1 MACSRRTATKTM
13 LCDLSVCNCQKCRRR
28 RNEPEPWRSKG
39 KRLATLTNKAAKK
52 LALLARKSPFGSAE
66 QEDEIK
72 CTDLTHVLFDVI
84 GAISKTKV
92 IVLSAIAVVASAI
105 FAHYALVSLSHLKSR
120 LQKKPSPSPIKAET
134 PKTRS
139 RSAQPAQ
146 PTQSAAKSIA
156 KSPTEKSPAEKSQ
169 PGKKSPAE
177 KSKPAQAAPSQP
189 AKPPESKS
197 ISADVSAAAKAPG
210 KSKKC
215 KRKETSPPT
224 FLYLPKPESVVK
236 RPAGLFRRKP
246 PTVVASTCKSDR
258 NRLCGG
264 LCRTNC
270 PPAKDGRKYKFCSL
284 LDTCDKR
291 KFGGEERGVNT
302 EDRATNTPMSDEEGR
317 AIFQTYRT
325 YSYPMEMKSP
335 PGAIVYLYNCIFR
348 RICPGPDTSP
358 DD

>member
-1 MACSRRTATKTM
+1 M
-13 LCDLSVCNCQKCRRR
+13 
-28 RNEPEPWRSKG
+28 
-39 KRLATLTNKAAKK
+39 
-52 LALLARKSPFGSAE
+52 
-66 QEDEIK
+66 
-72 CTDLTHVLFDVI
+72 
-84 GAISKTKV
+84 

-105 FAHYALVSLSHLKSR
+105 FMHYALVSLSHLKSR
-120 LQKKPSPSPIKAET
+120 LQKKPPPSPIKAET

-156 KSPTEKSPAEKSQ
+156 KSSTEKSPAEKSQ
-169 PGKKSPAE
+169 PAEKSPAV
-177 KSKPAQAAPSQP
+177 KSKPTKAAPSQP
-189 AKPPESKS
+189 AKPPESKP
-197 ISADVSAAAKAPG
+197 ISANATAAAKAPG
-210 KSKKC
+210 KSKGC
-215 KRKETSPPT
+215 KKKETSPPT
-224 FLYLPKPESVVK
+224 FLYLPKPENVVK

-258 NRLCGG
+258 NRLRGG
-264 LCRTNC
+264 LCRSNC
-270 PPAKDGRKYKFCSL
+270 PPAKNGKKYKFCSL

-291 KFGGEERGVNT
+291 KVGGEERSVNT

-335 PGAIVYLYNCIFR
+335 PSPIVYLYNCIFR
-348 RICPGPDTSP
+348 RICPGPSDTSP